1 MEEDKKSNPGAP
13 ATDTTSALFVSARK
27 KQLQQQE
34 EEQRAREKE
43 EKRLEAEA
51 EVRRLEQEVEDRKRK
66 VEEEARKAEEEAR
79 RIAEEARARKAEAEA
94 NPDAILGK
102 APEAQPAGKGFNMPK
117 IGVGKPSRDKAA
129 PSPAPG
135 RETAP
140 KAQPAAGSAAKDG
153 LAAKVDKKMI
163 PLIGGAAAV
172 VVIAII
178 AIVMLTGS
186 GGLPSGF
193 KEYANSEAGLT
204 FAANENWTQGTEAW
218 DSFYYPILGV
228 WTADEKYGAFLV
240 NFSYEYQEMAGEG
253 LNGNDILGEFV
264 YMLSDDIPD
273 IEYVSDITY
282 QKTDQADRY
291 AADVNIDSRPYSASV
306 SIYPDGSCVAA
317 LVSSSTPEDKNL
329 QAVLDSAAVLQ

>member
-51 EVRRLEQEVEDRKRK
+51 EVRRLEQEVAERKRK

-117 IGVGKPSRDKAA
+117 LGAGKPGRDKAA
-129 PSPAPG
+129 PSPDPG
-135 RETAP
+135 RKTTPE
-140 KAQPAAGSAAKDG
+140 AQPALGSAAKDG
-153 LAAKVDKKMI
+153 RAAKVNKKMI
-163 PLIGGAAAV
+163 PMIGGAAAV
-172 VVIAII
+172 VLIAII
-178 AIVMLTGS
+178 AIVMITGS
-186 GGLPSGF
+186 GGLPDGF
-193 KEYANSEAGLT
+193 KKYASTEAGLT
-204 FAANENWTQGTEAW
+204 FAAHETWKQEIEAS
-218 DSFYYPILGV
+218 DSFYYPMLGV
-228 WTADEKYGAFLV
+228 WAAKDEYGVFLV
-240 NFSYEYQEMAGEG
+240 NFSREYRELAGEG
-253 LNGNDILGEFV
+253 LKGNDILGEFV
-264 YMLSDDIPD
+264 YLLSDNTLD
-273 IEYVSDITY
+273 IEYTSDIAY
-282 QKTDQADRY
+282 QKTGQADRY
-291 AADVNIDSRPYSASV
+291 VANVNIDSRPYSASI

-317 LVSSSTPEDKNL
+317 MVSSNTPEDKNL
-329 QAVLDSAAVLQ
+329 QVVLDSAAVLQ